1 MAQALSA
8 ADLQVR
14 PAPRTDAPSYTLM
27 PSQRRHELEGAPDP
41 FPSLVDDSPVKPRAP
56 RSNGVIDTDSQ
67 EAFPSLAPAAQ
78 PGNKPA
84 APAWGANAGPR
95 IKPQAAKQPL
105 VSDSFILSS
114 IDLSTAGK
122 DGKPISLGEVMRQVM
137 AQYKVKLDA
146 STNQKS
152 HQTTFYLKAESKK
165 ELEKAKKSLLALL
178 SPVVTLTLNAP
189 ASTIPTIIGPKGVTL
204 KQVRDQTNVK
214 IDIPRRDTL
223 APANGHANGDAHTPS
238 GTATPQPT
246 SPVDGDEEEEPTV
259 PITIIGPQPLAY
271 EAQALLNEIIATKRS
286 RTTQRVRDIP
296 EHVLPFLLPRRAQFE
311 AAAEGGDI
319 TLSLN
324 AGAREITVSG
334 DRDAVTRVI
343 DSIKSAVEFFKT
355 ETIPLKL
362 TLPKRQHRL
371 LSGKNAE
378 EIMAKARCAVLV
390 PKPEDPSEEITIWG
404 KATDVGQGVQAVME
418 KANSAYIH
426 EFPLPG
432 PIALSRQLLTYM
444 VRVNYAKTL
453 ASTNPGVQVYTPPVA
468 TWERASVLNVD
479 IIGEKPKVDAAVS
492 QFSATIG
499 KLFGGTKEVPI
510 DWLVHRII
518 NSHKNAKKIKGFHE
532 AHNVLVFFP
541 PESAEQSSVLLVY
554 DPTSPN
560 ASPSPVEK
568 AKNLEDVEKELLKM
582 AHDAADVKTQIVT
595 VEKKWHDAVVGRSG
609 TTLNA
614 IIGEDKTLSIK
625 VGAEAG
631 QPSEDAILV
640 RGISADV
647 DRAVGEI
654 LKIVEDAKNDEIVS
668 SYAVEFDID
677 REFVGRIVGA
687 GGASVNRLRDTL
699 GVKIDFSDEADGA
712 EKERE
717 KEVVSGGK
725 KKKGG
730 AGGAHPKSRVK
741 IVGRKENVE
750 EAKRRIQAQAERLA
764 DETSEVLKIPHQY
777 HSSLIGQ
784 NGKYVIRLEEKYG
797 VKITFPREAHADG
810 EGKTREQLKADEVLV
825 KGGRKGVAQ
834 AKQELMDA
842 VEFEKESNNVVKF
855 TVPSRSVA
863 RILGKGGATINEIK
877 DNTGAQI
884 DVDKASDDSASA
896 NITVRGTK
904 KAITEAKAAIL
915 AISEQVQEETTATVE
930 VPSKFHRTIIGAGG
944 QGLKDLIARCGGPT
958 DSRAQAG
965 LIRFP
970 RQGDSGDEVHLRGDP
985 KLVAK
990 LKAELE
996 KTVKTLKDRVV
1007 LGVDIPVSQHRALIG
1022 RGGQHLNDLQA
1033 RTGAQFQFP
1042 GSRSYTQVGEPENA
1056 ADLAGVE
1063 PANIVKVSGP
1073 RAACEKAVEELKSQI
1088 KPPAPEAVTGTI
1100 TVPLKYHYAVS
1111 QQGNLFRQL
1120 RSFGVHVDH
1129 SVQPTKPAVPPQP
1142 ASQAGNTDA
1151 RIDDPDAEAAAGG
1164 VQWQVVPNYQ
1174 DAEEGESVWTLKARD
1189 QAGLDRALKAIK
1201 ESLEHAEKMTHVGF
1215 LTLPDRSMFPRIVG
1229 AKGSNVARLRN
1240 ESGADITV
1248 NRDDNT
1254 IVIVGSETA
1263 IETAKEAILNM
1274 TANSN
1279 NNRGRGRRED

>member
-8 ADLQVR
+8 ADL
-14 PAPRTDAPSYTLM
+14 
-27 PSQRRHELEGAPDP
+27 QRRHELEGAPDP
-41 FPSLVDDSPVKPRAP
+41 FPSLVDDSPAKPRAP
-56 RSNGVIDTDSQ
+56 RSNGVLDTDSQ

-84 APAWGANAGPR
+84 ASAWGANAGPR

-152 HQTTFYLKAESKK
+152 HQTTFYLKSESKK

-178 SPVVTLTLNAP
+178 SPTVTLTLNAP

-223 APANGHANGDAHTPS
+223 APANGHANGGAHSAS

-246 SPVDGDEEEEPTV
+246 SPIDGDEEEEPTV
-259 PITIIGPQPLAY
+259 PITITGPQPLAY

-296 EHVLPFLLPRRAQFE
+296 EHVLPFLLPRRAAFE
-311 AAAEGGDI
+311 AAAEGGEI

-324 AGAREITVSG
+324 AAAREITVSG
-334 DRDAVTRVI
+334 DREAVTRVV
-343 DSIKSAVEFFKT
+343 DSIKSAVEYFKT

-371 LSGKNAE
+371 LTGKNAE
-378 EIMAKARCAVLV
+378 EIMAKARCAVIV
-390 PKPEDPSEEITIWG
+390 PKAEDASEEITIWG
-404 KATDVGQGVQAVME
+404 KATDVGLGVQAVME

-444 VRVNYAKTL
+444 VRVNYPKTL
-453 ASTNPGVQVYTPPVA
+453 ATTNPGVQVYTPPAA

-492 QFSATIG
+492 QFSALIG
-499 KLFGGTKEVPI
+499 KLFGATKEVPI

-518 NSHKNAKKIKGFHE
+518 NSNKNAKKIKGFHE

-582 AHDAADVKTQIVT
+582 ARDAADVKTQIVN
-595 VEKKWHDAVVGRSG
+595 VEKKWHDAVVGRGG

-631 QPSEDAILV
+631 QSTEDAILV

-668 SYAVEFDID
+668 SYAVEFEID

-687 GGASVNRLRDTL
+687 GGASVKRLRDTL
-699 GVKIDFSDEADGA
+699 GVKIDFSDEGEGAD
-712 EKERE
+712 KERE

-730 AGGAHPKSRVK
+730 AAAHQKSRVK

-750 EAKRRIQAQAERLA
+750 EAKRRIQAHAERLA

-784 NGKYVIRLEEKYG
+784 NGKYVTRLEEKYG

-958 DSRAQAG
+958 DSKAQAG

-970 RQGDSGDEVHLRGDP
+970 RQGEPSDEVRLRGEP

-1007 LGVDIPVSQHRALIG
+1007 LGVEVPVAQHRALIG
-1022 RGGQHLNDLQA
+1022 RGGQHLNDLQN
-1033 RTGAQFQFP
+1033 RTGAQIQFP

-1056 ADLAGVE
+1056 ADLAGVD

-1073 RAACEKAVEELKSQI
+1073 RAACEKAIEELKSQI
-1088 KPPAPEAVTGTI
+1088 KPPAPEGVTGTI

-1120 RSFGVHVDH
+1120 RSFGVHVDQ
-1129 SVQPTKPAVPPQP
+1129 SAQPSKPAVPPQP
-1142 ASQAGNTDA
+1142 ASQAGNGTA
-1151 RIDDPDAEAAAGG
+1151 RIDDADDAGASAG
-1164 VQWQVVPNYQ
+1164 VSWQVVPNYQ

-1189 QAGLDRALKAIK
+1189 EAGLERALKLVK
-1201 ESLEHAEKMTHVGF
+1201 EGLEHAEKMSHVGF

-1263 IETAKEAILNM
+1263 IETAKEAILKM
-1274 TANSN
+1274 TTNSGG
-1279 NNRGRGRRED
+1279 RGRGRRED